1 MKKRAMAPYL
11 SCFPVGVAFGSAD
24 AGPFAHFDPTQVDL
38 VVSSDHGHLVF
49 PLNFVDGPLG
59 NQQGPFLG
67 VDQGPGLG
75 KLPGAQDIAGIGK
88 EGGHFNG
95 TGALVHLAVRKGD
108 PALMGKELAVGQG
121 QFEAWSFPVGLAPGF
136 GFPGI
141 AHILLF
147 AQGNVDFNGINR
159 GHGGQFGTA
168 GLPH

>member
-1 MKKRAMAPYL
+1 MEAFHDYL
-11 SCFPVGVAFGSAD
+11 LPGLETFLHHPEC
-24 AGPFAHFDPTQVDL
+24 AGAFAHFNPAQFDFVIRPHDC
-38 VVSSDHGHLVF
+38 HLVS

-67 VDQGPGLG
+67 VDQGPDLG

-88 EGGHFNG
+88 EGGHFDG
-95 TGALVHLAVRKGD
+95 AGALVHLAVRKGD
-108 PALMGKELAVGQG
+108 PALVGKELTVGQG

-136 GFPGI
+136 GFPDI

-147 AQGNVDFNGINR
+147 AQGDIDFNGIHR